1 VFPGLSILG
10 NTSLKTSGG
19 GVDDENSAIGL
30 RCTCDH
36 ILDEITMPG
45 SIDNSTI
52 VLSSLELPQRNIYCD
67 TTLPLGLELIEHPR
81 VLERALV
88 HLSSLLLKAL
98 DHSLVDTP
106 QLVDEMT
113 SGSGLA
119 GVDMSND
126 HDIDMRLLL
135 SHFAKDLKPKPRRK
149 EDNQYSG
156 QQPAKQENDDTT
168 NPATKKIL
176 MIQRN
181 THANEPQRNKE
192 NCRKVNHDVTKNPAR
207 KKSRYTEETYTS
219 PKPLKQAWD
228 MKT

>member
-1 VFPGLSILG
+1 VLAGLSILG
-10 NTSLKTSGG
+10 NTCLKTSGG

-36 ILDEITMPG
+36 VLDEITMPG
-45 SIDNSTI
+45 SIDDSAI
-52 VLSSLELPQRNIYCD
+52 VLGSLKLPQRNIDCD
-67 TTLPLGLELIEHPR
+67 TTLPLGLELIQHPC

-106 QLVDEMT
+106 QLVNEMT

-135 SHFAKDLKPKPRRK
+135 SHLAEGLQAKPRHRK
-149 EDNQYSG
+149 ISNIVNNLQRKKMRT
-156 QQPAKQENDDTT
+156 QQTQQES
-168 NPATKKIL
+168 KSWCYFEIRML
-176 MIQRN
+176 
-181 THANEPQRNKE
+181 ANR
-192 NCRKVNHDVTKNPAR
+192 DVTK
-207 KKSRYTEETYTS
+207 
-219 PKPLKQAWD
+219 
-228 MKT
+228 KTASK